1 MIYFKITKVPYRAVL
16 KFTGVDTKVPYR
28 AVLKFTGVDC
38 IRVDK
43 NNKNWGS
50 KVNTTNLIFYPY
62 AKDSETHNKL

>member
-1 MIYFKITKVPYRAVL
+1 MIYFKI
-16 KFTGVDTKVPYR
+16 TKVPYR